1 MKDHAIFI
9 GKVVLGVVVGLMVYN
24 WLKTT
29 MEAKKAPIASPALA
43 PTVTETVAA

>member
-24 WLKTT
+24 WLKTN
-29 MEAKKAPIASPALA
+29 MEAKKASIASPVLA

>member
-24 WLKTT
+24 WLKGQ
-29 MEAKKAPIASPALA
+29 MEAKKAVSAPAITPA
-43 PTVTETVAA
+43 VTETAAA